1 MQKTLSNNIHSD
13 PDEIVKTPLGTRPS
27 SMEVAG
33 PLSYKKGSTTP
44 FLIGLPLPSTVL
56 PSAL

>member
-1 MQKTLSNNIHSD
+1 MKPMHNRQTGGPAQVVAKTWHKGPASQKCLT
-13 PDEIVKTPLGTRPS
+13 
-27 SMEVAG
+27 
-33 PLSYKKGSTTP
+33 YKKGSTTP